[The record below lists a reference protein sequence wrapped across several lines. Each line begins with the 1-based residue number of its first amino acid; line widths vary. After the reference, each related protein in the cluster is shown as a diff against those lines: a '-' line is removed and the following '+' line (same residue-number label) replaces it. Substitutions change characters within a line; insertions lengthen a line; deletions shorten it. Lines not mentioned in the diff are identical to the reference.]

1 MKHPE
6 TDKLTDQLH
15 KQEAP
20 LVVRYQEMTMKAQKL
35 ECERDAMRSV
45 AGELCAA
52 IRINTMR
59 GTFATATTDDIEPWL
74 KQWTDKLGPN
84 PAICPTNAIGEARSD
99 NATPNQ
105 NQTF

>member
-35 ECERDAMRSV
+35 EIALEGMRSV
-45 AGELCAA
+45 AGELVAA

-59 GTFATATTDDIEPWL
+59 GTFSTATLEEIEPWL
-74 KQWTDKLGPN
+74 KQWTDRLGPN
-84 PAICPTNAIGEARSD
+84 PAACPTNDPMEARREHGPKS
-99 NATPNQ
+99 Q
-105 NQTF
+105 